1 MARRRQED
9 AQRRAE
15 YIARRDEL
23 RHRRDRQQRQT
34 LLAVILPILIGCA
47 VFLGFGIYNEL
58 WRKPSTP
65 VARVNDETI
74 TAGAFVPRIAYER
87 YQLLNTLSS
96 FASFASSSSPDFLTN
111 FAQGQRDN
119 LAQNT
124 IDRMIDEAL
133 IRQEA
138 SRRDIAV
145 SDEDV
150 RNQLIDTDLAS
161 VLQPSPTPAPTGTAG
176 AAGEG
181 AEEAEGDSEPSGGE
195 AAPETG
201 AGSAAALGATGAI
214 TPSAALTGTGVL
226 SAAAG
231 VSGTL
236 PLGDADEAGT
246 VEDAAEATASPEAG
260 GEPTPT
266 PTPLHLSVNDEAYEK
281 AFEDYI
287 QPLLATTGVT
297 RKQFYDIV
305 RQRVFRE
312 RLNES
317 LGATLPLTDKQV
329 EIEYL
334 LFQDQGV
341 AQEAAQA
348 LEDGATWEEAL
359 ERFGPRD
366 PADVDAGAADA
377 GALGATEA
385 ITDTAASDTA
395 EGDAGTA
402 DAAEDASASET
413 DAATDAVDGTAAVTE
428 TGAAGALVESD
439 AITGTGTLT
448 DTGTVTGT
456 GAITG
461 TGAVTETGAAPALP
475 TAAPTPT
482 PEPFAFEKG
491 DPTWY
496 TLDGLKDR
504 LGIENPDKIMALG
517 AGEVSDAVQTSR
529 GHMVVVVVDRDD
541 QRSLADDEMEQR
553 RAGAVDAWLE
563 EQRLAARIDR
573 FPFTDKVPPEPE
585 WFTLRYDQLMGS
597 GVPTLDV
604 SSLSVGTPTPAG
616 DAGGG

>member
-1 MARRRQED
+1 MARRRQEE
-9 AQRRAE
+9 AQQRAA

-58 WRKPSTP
+58 WRKPGTP

-181 AEEAEGDSEPSGGE
+181 AEEAESEAAGDE

-214 TPSAALTGTGVL
+214 TSSGALTGTRVL
-226 SAAAG
+226 TAAAG

-236 PLGDADEAGT
+236 PLEDAGEAET
-246 VEDAAEATASPEAG
+246 VEDAAAATASPEAG

-266 PTPLHLSVNDEAYEK
+266 PTPLHLSVTDEAFEK
-281 AFEDYI
+281 AFEDYL

-305 RQRVFRE
+305 RQRVYRE

-334 LFQDQGV
+334 LFQDQGI
-341 AQEAAQA
+341 AQEAAEA
-348 LEDGATWEEAL
+348 LKGGATWEEAL

-366 PADVDAGAADA
+366 PAEIDAGAVDA
-377 GALGATEA
+377 GALGASEA
-385 ITDTAASDTA
+385 ISGTAASD
-395 EGDAGTA
+395 
-402 DAAEDASASET
+402 AAQDASEAET
-413 DAATDAVDGTAAVTE
+413 DAATDAVAGTAAITE
-428 TGAAGALVESD
+428 TGIPGALRATD
-439 AITGTGTLT
+439 A
-448 DTGTVTGT
+448 VTGT
-456 GAITG
+456 GALTG
-461 TGAVTETGAAPALP
+461 TGAVTGTGALTGTGAITETGAAPALP

-504 LGIENPDKIMALG
+504 LGIENPDKIMALAKG
-517 AGEVSDAVQTSR
+517 AVSEAVQTSR

-541 QRSLADDEMEQR
+541 QRTLADDELEQR

-604 SSLSVGTPTPAG
+604 SSLSVGTATPAG